1 MAAAGSR
8 RDRTIP
14 KLLRVWFSY
23 FIEDHKTAGG
33 LAISRGVAGR
43 PTVSF

>member
-1 MAAAGSR
+1 MATAESR

-23 FIEDHKTAGG
+23 FIEDHKTARG
-33 LAISRGVAGR
+33 LAISRSVAAR
-43 PTVSF
+43 KPVNY